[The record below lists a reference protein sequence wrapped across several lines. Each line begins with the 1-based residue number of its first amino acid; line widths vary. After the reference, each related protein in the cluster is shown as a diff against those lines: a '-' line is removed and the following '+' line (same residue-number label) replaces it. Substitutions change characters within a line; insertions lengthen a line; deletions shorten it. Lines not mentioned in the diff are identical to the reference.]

1 MRILLQF
8 PEGLKQKALAHAKAL
23 EKDGNE
29 VFISASPTFGA
40 CDLALDEARNIKA
53 DKLIHFGHAEFHHVD
68 FNVEYIEYRIDAPL
82 TLLGESLAQMEGAKT
97 ISVMTTIQHIHQLDE
112 IRKFYEGN
120 GKTVVVGTP
129 YGFAKRKGQILGC
142 DIGSAASVDQK
153 VDMHVY
159 FGGGM
164 FHPLGALLATKKPF
178 LVIEPFEN
186 KIERIDRLRDTF
198 RKRSMGKV
206 MRALDAKR
214 FGILVSTKNGQHNM
228 NLARIIKERV
238 ERAGVFKNKLLDVDY
253 ENATSALI
261 HITGGED
268 LTLGEANEIG
278 RIITEKIS
286 PNANVI
292 WGARIDPNYNG
303 KVEIIT
309 IFTGVESPEMFGKKE
324 GAESRSSELGLGGI

>member
-238 ERAGVFKNKLLDVDY
+238 ERAGFDAEILVANTFDFDSINNMLEFDALVNTACPRISADDIDRTRKPLL
-253 ENATSALI
+253 S
-261 HITGGED
+261 
-268 LTLGEANEIG
+268 ANELMEALRMKEELKAG
-278 RIITEKIS
+278 R
-286 PNANVI
+286 
-292 WGARIDPNYNG
+292 RRD
-303 KVEIIT
+303 
-309 IFTGVESPEMFGKKE
+309 
-324 GAESRSSELGLGGI
+324 